1 MFSSISLFPHFLV
14 TLQWVRSDSQWN
26 RRIFIKN
33 CEISVRCFD
42 LLSFVWENGQ
52 CRFVSFLSYLK
63 SYLEELSAFL
73 EKGKW
78 IFHGKP
84 RLEKLSQLWNFSH
97 SMSQLASSLASFYLV
112 IQIIICLHIPVLFY
126 CYWQIDNIQFF
137 GGKDKQCF
145 IGCLLL
151 NDQIEDKLIYP
162 YLLIRSLVFEPTGS
176 VKKLPL

>member
-14 TLQWVRSDSQWN
+14 TLQWVRRDSQWN

-42 LLSFVWENGQ
+42 PLSFVWENGQ

-78 IFHGKP
+78 IFHRKP
-84 RLEKLSQLWNFSH
+84 RLEKLSQLWNFSQYVPACIFPCIVLFSNTNH
-97 SMSQLASSLASFYLV
+97 YMPSYSGVILLLLTNKYASITSNFLVERTNNVSLAACYWMIKYRISWF
-112 IQIIICLHIPVLFY
+112 IRICL
-126 CYWQIDNIQFF
+126 
-137 GGKDKQCF
+137 
-145 IGCLLL
+145 
-151 NDQIEDKLIYP
+151 
-162 YLLIRSLVFEPTGS
+162 
-176 VKKLPL
+176 